1 MAFKEAAVHGFDPAT
16 FPYGYLVI
24 KESVVSEQP
33 RLVDQSLTVERATRL
48 SDPTTRAPEP
58 EAGFKCALS
67 RSESVKDRWSAP
79 APNGTVLLASRS
91 QLSAG

>member
-1 MAFKEAAVHGFDPAT
+1 MDFSPLTLIWVDFFLFIFLLAQECLPEAT

-48 SDPTTRAPEP
+48 SNPTTRAPEP
-58 EAGFKCALS
+58 G
-67 RSESVKDRWSAP
+67 
-79 APNGTVLLASRS
+79 
-91 QLSAG
+91 